1 MILWIKPPSHHN
13 GSLGHMYGTNNGA
26 TGIPIRLVPTFQRV
40 PTSVAGP
47 PAILK
52 DDPPPAIRMIPHY
65 EECDEEAQRDAIN
78 LEIQFGKLSD
88 LVPLLTLSC
97 TSEVLV
103 RNNADYLRG

>member
-52 DDPPPAIRMIPHY
+52 DDPPPAIRIIPLY
-65 EECDEEAQRDAIN
+65 E
-78 LEIQFGKLSD
+78 LSVMKKLKLGMLNDKKSD
-88 LVPLLTLSC
+88 LVPLLTFSW
-97 TSEVLV
+97 TSEGLV
-103 RNNADYLRG
+103 RINADHLRG